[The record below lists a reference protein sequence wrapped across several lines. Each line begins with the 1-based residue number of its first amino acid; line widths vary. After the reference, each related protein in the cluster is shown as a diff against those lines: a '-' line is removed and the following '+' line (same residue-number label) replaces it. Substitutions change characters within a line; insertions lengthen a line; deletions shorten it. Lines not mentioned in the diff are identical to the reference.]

1 VAPSTRSYFHVAL
14 SHARLRAHN
23 TTACFRQHV
32 DAPPHT
38 FHDVLPTGSDGTSEV
53 LPSPM
58 AHTQA
63 RYIPKEALHNTGNL
77 STQLSSQRLPALAH
91 AVQHTIASSTTAS
104 CHRREK
110 DKVTAFF
117 HTRCRPTNPC
127 LFIGFRCHPCLFGVF
142 KGHPCMSAVLVHKVL
157 AKFS

>member
-1 VAPSTRSYFHVAL
+1 MATGNHR
-14 SHARLRAHN
+14 N
-23 TTACFRQHV
+23 QFRQHV
-32 DAPPHT
+32 GAPPHT
-38 FHDVLPTGSDGTSEV
+38 FHDVLLTGSDGTSEV
-53 LPSPM
+53 LPSPI

-77 STQLSSQRLPALAH
+77 LTQLSSQRLPVLAH
-91 AVQHTIASSTTAS
+91 AVQHTTASSTTTS

-117 HTRCRPTNPC
+117 HTRCPPTNPC

-157 AKFS
+157 AKFSSGH